1 MDSVTLEEF
10 STVDLNNSFY
20 IHRDL
25 ETDLQHQQPPDLPE
39 IKPITPPKSIHSL
52 EVLYFFCDIDLVQTP
67 HILHTTHING
77 ISKCQIFYH

>member
-1 MDSVTLEEF
+1 MDSVTLDEC

-52 EVLYFFCDIDLVQTP
+52 EVDIVFFL
-67 HILHTTHING
+67 
-77 ISKCQIFYH
+77 

>member
-1 MDSVTLEEF
+1 MDSVTLDEC

-39 IKPITPPKSIHSL
+39 IKPITPPKSTYSQL
-52 EVLYFFCDIDLVQTP
+52 EYCIFSVTFIWFRLPTSYTQ
-67 HILHTTHING
+67 HT
-77 ISKCQIFYH
+77 

>member
-1 MDSVTLEEF
+1 MDSVTLDEC

-25 ETDLQHQQPPDLPE
+25 ETDLQQPPDLPE

-52 EVLYFFCDIDLVQTP
+52 KVL
-67 HILHTTHING
+67 
-77 ISKCQIFYH
+77 